1 MEPTENTGEYK
12 YDSNSISE
20 KLRDMT
26 DKYSDPHVKSR
37 KEFIEVEVYEI
48 DSEMPYESIDLHVES
63 YEEFVMSMP
72 VLKGS
77 FGRAGGYIHSGPTCI
92 KLTESHEK
100 PLFKYFEVDLD
111 VLSKFVWPDQ
121 GPSKGFFGVLTQHGG
136 IYVKNILTSGNIDVE
151 MNIPIGDISL
161 LEFLDKIF
169 HGKIPVDCSLFLQI
183 LLQKDFKNK
192 EITLGLGP
200 SADGG
205 IDTHAHIA
213 KLDIGHYSTKDVTLQ
228 ALLQKSSCIAKSQWV
243 IRTGLDQYLGM
254 TTDGPK
260 VNSDLE
266 WRTHMSNG
274 INRWIRDDDNLCFE
288 GTLLQQAM
296 HGLYIAD
303 VMVHCK
309 ENDITI
315 DADQIKFVANQLE
328 SILSFSNSF
337 MDSMNETL
345 EKLLINTCVF
355 DRGAEDI
362 SPRIRVE
369 EVD

>member
-1 MEPTENTGEYK
+1 
-12 YDSNSISE
+12 
-20 KLRDMT
+20 
-26 DKYSDPHVKSR
+26 
-37 KEFIEVEVYEI
+37 
-48 DSEMPYESIDLHVES
+48 
-63 YEEFVMSMP
+63 
-72 VLKGS
+72 
-77 FGRAGGYIHSGPTCI
+77 
-92 KLTESHEK
+92 
-100 PLFKYFEVDLD
+100 
-111 VLSKFVWPDQ
+111 
-121 GPSKGFFGVLTQHGG
+121 
-136 IYVKNILTSGNIDVE
+136 
-151 MNIPIGDISL
+151 
-161 LEFLDKIF
+161 
-169 HGKIPVDCSLFLQI
+169 
-183 LLQKDFKNK
+183 
-192 EITLGLGP
+192 
-200 SADGG
+200 
-205 IDTHAHIA
+205 
-213 KLDIGHYSTKDVTLQ
+213 
-228 ALLQKSSCIAKSQWV
+228 
-243 IRTGLDQYLGM
+243 M